1 MHDDRHDSQSTRR
14 SLALRL
20 LHDIAALILTLITAF
35 LSMTCDAK
43 AYGGDNHSVPNIV
56 LILADDLGY
65 GDLGCYGQ
73 KIVPTPNLDRMASEG
88 MRFTQAY
95 AGNNCCAPSRCA
107 LLTGLHS
114 GHATVRDNGGSL
126 DEKDLTIAAVLHEAG
141 YATAAFGKWHLGAIG
156 SSGDPQAQ
164 GFDLFY
170 GINPKSGGSETHFS
184 TTLYRNGEAEV
195 VEANRNGARGAFGD
209 DLFVAEALR
218 FIGEHR
224 AGPFFVYLAL
234 RTPHKALEAPEE
246 AMAKFRG
253 KFEETPFGGDSQVGS
268 CPAPRAARAA
278 MIFHL
283 DDLVSRVRSS
293 LQELQ
298 LDSNTLVL
306 FASDNGPASAG
317 GSDPEFFA
325 SAGNLRGLKFSMH
338 EGGIRIPMIAWW
350 PGTVPAAAT
359 CDVPCAFWDLM
370 PTFAEMAGAACPK
383 TDGISLMPA
392 LKGDFAHQERH
403 DLLYWE
409 RAGKQAARA
418 GDWKA
423 ILTAGT
429 SAIERFDLKADP
441 GETED
446 LAQVNSEPDMRMQAL
461 MKEAHVDN
469 PQYPLSGP
477 RKAPRRKRPLKP
489 GAAPAAGVKP

>member
-1 MHDDRHDSQSTRR
+1 MNLFLACTVAATVFGAAQAEAATR
-14 SLALRL
+14 
-20 LHDIAALILTLITAF
+20 
-35 LSMTCDAK
+35 
-43 AYGGDNHSVPNIV
+43 PNIV
-56 LILADDLGY
+56 LVLADDLGY
-65 GDLGCYGQ
+65 GDLECYGQ

-126 DEKDLTIAAVLHEAG
+126 GEKDVTIAAVLHDAG

-156 SSGDPQAQ
+156 SAGDPQAQ

-184 TTLYRNGEAEV
+184 TTLYRNGKAEV
-195 VEANRNGARGAFGD
+195 VEANGNGARGAFGD
-209 DLFVAEALR
+209 DLFVAEAVR
-218 FIGEHR
+218 FIREHR

-253 KFEETPFGGDSQVGS
+253 KFEETPFGGDSQVGG
-268 CPAPRAARAA
+268 CPTPRAARAA
-278 MIFHL
+278 MISHL
-283 DDLVSRVRSS
+283 DDLVSQVCSS
-293 LQELQ
+293 LKELQ
-298 LDSNTLVL
+298 LDRNTLLL

-317 GSDPEFFA
+317 GSDPKFFA
-325 SAGNLRGLKFSMH
+325 SAGNLRGLKFSMY
-338 EGGIRIPMIAWW
+338 EGGIRIPMIALW
-350 PGTVPAAAT
+350 PGTVPAETT

-370 PTFAEMAGAACPK
+370 PTFAEMAGTACPK
-383 TDGISLMPA
+383 TDGISLVPS

-409 RAGKQAARA
+409 RAGQQAARA
-418 GDWKA
+418 GDSKA
-423 ILTAGT
+423 ILTYAT
-429 SAIERFDLKADP
+429 AAMVRFDLNADP
-441 GETED
+441 GETRD
-446 LAQVNSEPDMRMQAL
+446 LAQDNSEADARMQTLIKA
-461 MKEAHVDN
+461 AHVDD
-469 PQYPLSGP
+469 PRYPLDAS
-477 RKAPRRKRPLKP
+477 RKAAKRAKKP
-489 GAAPAAGVKP
+489 